1 MDKAPELSI
10 DPNDPIDYVLL
21 SSQTEGFL
29 PSDLRDLV
37 SRAVHEAVIRCKL
50 EETTRYKQDINGGKV
65 ASPILR
71 TLKAVDFE
79 KARVGY
85 VPVSLKDVK
94 LQQSDVSWA
103 DIGGKKSS
111 LV

>member
-1 MDKAPELSI
+1 M
-10 DPNDPIDYVLL
+10 LL

-50 EETTRYKQDINGGKV
+50 EETIRSKENNNEGKV
-65 ASPILR
+65 VSPTLR
-71 TLKAVDFE
+71 TLKADDFE
-79 KARVGY
+79 KAREGY

-103 DIGGKKSS
+103 DIGGNNLS
-111 LV
+111 LVVHYLLQ